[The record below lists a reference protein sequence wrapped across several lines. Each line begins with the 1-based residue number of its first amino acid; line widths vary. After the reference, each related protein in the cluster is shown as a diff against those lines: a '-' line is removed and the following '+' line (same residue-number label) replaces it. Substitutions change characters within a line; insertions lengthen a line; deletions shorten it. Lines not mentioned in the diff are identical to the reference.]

1 MLYMDIRALGKIEV
15 FSVYRKIL
23 YKSILTESITTLIAL
38 VDYSHKCK
46 GAKRK
51 PTPPSQSSVMGCADK
66 PFYYEYKIA
75 CGQLNDLENSYC
87 LTYCARHDKK
97 Y

>member
-1 MLYMDIRALGKIEV
+1 MECRALGKLEV

-23 YKSILTESITTLIAL
+23 YKSILTESTTTLIAV
-38 VDYSHKCK
+38 VDYRHRCK
-46 GAKRK
+46 GPKRK

-66 PFYYEYKIA
+66 PFYYEYKTA

-87 LTYCARHDKK
+87 LTYCA
-97 Y
+97 